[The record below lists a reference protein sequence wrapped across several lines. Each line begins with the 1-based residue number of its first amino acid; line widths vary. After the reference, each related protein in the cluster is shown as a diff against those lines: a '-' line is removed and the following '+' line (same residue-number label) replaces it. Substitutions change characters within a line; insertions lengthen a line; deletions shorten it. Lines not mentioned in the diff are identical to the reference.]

1 MTIQNISG
9 VSVIISRIPHTRAAT
24 VSVWFNCGAR
34 DEIFPEEHGLTHFLE
49 HMVFKG
55 SNIRTAT
62 DISRE
67 IERVGGDLDAFTSR
81 DQLCFIARIPAE
93 KLELGFDLLTD
104 MLTRPAFRPED
115 IKLEKSV
122 VREEIRMMQDDPDDC
137 GDELFMAALYPKAT
151 LGRSILGTEN
161 TVSAFT
167 PEMLRGML
175 RRAMSKGKLVI
186 SVAGNVNEKVVN
198 QLAATLAESANNS
211 SPDSGSDEVQPF
223 YPGKKTIHRDG
234 MTATNLYLAWP
245 LPAPSLRL
253 QQTVSILNNVYGG
266 GMSSRL
272 FQKVREESGLAYMV
286 FSSPTFFR
294 KEAHLY
300 INASTAPENAE
311 KAMEIMRNEAL
322 TLKDTLTE
330 TEVEDGRNQL
340 IGRLE
345 LSLET
350 STSQAM
356 WQGRNFL
363 QYGRA
368 VSPSEALD
376 IIKNISYHEIQEL
389 AAEIFSEEKLA
400 VLIYGNIS
408 GIKNKK

>member
-1 MTIQNISG
+1 MTIRKLNHIP
-9 VSVIISRIPHTRAAT
+9 VIISRIPHTRAAT
-24 VSVWFNCGAR
+24 VSIWFNRGAR
-34 DEIFPEEHGLTHFLE
+34 DEIFPGEHGLTHFLE

-55 SNIRTAT
+55 SETRTAT

-81 DQLCFIARIPAE
+81 DQLCFIARVPAE

-104 MLTRPAFRPED
+104 MLTRPSFRPED
-115 IKLEKSV
+115 VKLEKSV
-122 VREEIRMMQDDPDDC
+122 VREEIRMMKDDPDDT
-137 GDELFMAALYPKAT
+137 GDELFMAALYPEAV
-151 LGRSILGTEN
+151 LGRSILGTET
-161 TVSAFT
+161 TVDSFT
-167 PEMLRGML
+167 PEMLREML
-175 RRAMSKGKLVI
+175 RRCMSRGKLAV
-186 SVAGNVNEKVVN
+186 SVAGNVSEEEVIR
-198 QLAATLAESANNS
+198 LAHPLLESVKEDF
-211 SPDSGSDEVQPF
+211 PDSGNNPVQPF
-223 YPGKKTIHRDG
+223 CPGRKTISREG
-234 MTATNLYLAWP
+234 MTATNLYMAWP
-245 LPAPSLRL
+245 LPAPSLQL

-272 FQKVREESGLAYMV
+272 FQKIREESGLAYMV

-300 INASTAPENAE
+300 VNASTAPENAE
-311 KAMEIMRNEAL
+311 KTMEIMRKEAFS
-322 TLKDTLTE
+322 LKDTLTE

-356 WQGRNFL
+356 WEGRNFL

-368 VSPSEALD
+368 VAPSEALD
-376 IIKNISYHEIQEL
+376 IIKNISYHEIREL

-400 VLIYGNIS
+400 ALIYGNIS
-408 GIKNKK
+408 GIKNRK

>member
-1 MTIQNISG
+1 MTIQNVGKIP
-9 VSVIISRIPHTRAAT
+9 VIISRIPHTRVAT
-24 VSVWFNCGAR
+24 VSIWFNRGAR
-34 DEIFPEEHGLTHFLE
+34 DEIFPGEHGLTHFLE

-55 SNIRTAT
+55 SKTRTAT

-81 DQLCFIARIPAE
+81 DQLCFIARVPAE

-104 MLTRPAFRPED
+104 MLTRASFRPED
-115 IKLEKSV
+115 VKLEKSV
-122 VREEIRMMQDDPDDC
+122 VREEIRMMEDDPDDT
-137 GDELFMAALYPKAT
+137 GDELFMAGLYPETT
-151 LGRSILGTEN
+151 LGRSILGTEA
-161 TVSAFT
+161 TVDSFT
-167 PEMLRGML
+167 PEMLREML
-175 RRAMSKGKLVI
+175 RRCMVKGKLVV
-186 SVAGNVNEKVVN
+186 SVAGNVSEDEVCRLVSPLSDSVN
-198 QLAATLAESANNS
+198 DDPPL
-211 SPDSGSDEVQPF
+211 SGNDAVQPF
-223 YPGKKTIHRDG
+223 CPGRRTMSREG
-234 MTATNLYLAWP
+234 MTATNLYMAWP
-245 LPAPSLRL
+245 LPAPTLHL

-286 FSSPTFFR
+286 FSSPSFFR

-300 INASTAPENAE
+300 VNASTAPENAE
-311 KAMEIMRNEAL
+311 KAMEIMVREGIS
-322 TLKDTLTE
+322 LKDTLTE

-356 WQGRNFL
+356 WEGRNFL
-363 QYGRA
+363 QYGRTIA
-368 VSPSEALD
+368 PSEALD
-376 IIKNISYHEIQEL
+376 IVRNISYHEIQEL

-400 VLIYGNIS
+400 ALIYGNLN
-408 GIKNKK
+408 GTARKE